1 MKKVMKQPEVLNA
14 DNIEEEEVFYVDDQD
29 KMSEPKE

>member
-14 DNIEEEEVFYVDDQD
+14 DNIEEEEVFYEDDQD
-29 KMSEPKE
+29 KMSELKE

>member
-14 DNIEEEEVFYVDDQD
+14 DNIEEEEVFYEDDQD